1 MADLFDFPKVEFIG
15 GKKGLDF
22 EQAKGYNFYNSDE
35 EFTINGETKPM
46 KDWLKF
52 SVAYWHTMDQRLVD
66 PFGEGTA
73 VRPWDENGQDDMT
86 DMEHAKSKV
95 KYMFEFM
102 DKLGVEYFAFHDRD
116 LAPEGKTLAET
127 NANLDVIVDMIEE
140 EMKRTGKKLLWN
152 TSSLFTNKRF
162 VAGGATTPF
171 ADVFAYAG
179 AQIKHSLEIAKRL
192 NSESYVFWGGRE
204 GYDSLLN
211 TDTKRELD
219 HIADF
224 YKLAIDYAKEIGYTG
239 QFLLEP
245 KPKEPTAHQYDTDVQ
260 TTISFL
266 YTYGL
271 QDNFKLNLEGNH
283 AFLAGHTY
291 EHEARFAREAGLL
304 GSLDANMGDKQTGW
318 DIDEFPNDIYEATL
332 VMYEFIKNGG
342 LPTGGLNFD
351 AKVRRAS
358 FTPEDLFYGH
368 MAGMDVYAAGFRVAY
383 KLIQDKFFENIL
395 QDRYASFDSGIGA
408 DFEAGKLTFA
418 DMEKYILNKE
428 DSTILDTVK
437 SGRVEAIKASLNNYI
452 YSVLGDTFKK

>member
-1 MADLFDFPKVEFIG
+1 MDMTELFDFPKVAYLG

-22 EQAKGYNFYNSDE
+22 KAAKGYNFYNPE
-35 EFTINGETKPM
+35 EEITANGTTKKM

-73 VRPWDENGQDDMT
+73 QRPWDKEGEEGS
-86 DMEHAKSKV
+86 MELALAKV
-95 KYMFEFM
+95 DYMFEFM

-116 LAPEGKTLAET
+116 LAPEGNTLRET
-127 NANLDVIVDMIEE
+127 NANLDKVVDKIEQKMQE
-140 EMKRTGKKLLWN
+140 TGKKLLWN

-192 NSESYVFWGGRE
+192 GSESYVFWGGRE
-204 GYDSLLN
+204 GYESLLN

-219 HIADF
+219 HIAAF
-224 YKLAIDYAKEIGYTG
+224 FQLAVDYAKEIGYTG

-245 KPKEPTAHQYDTDVQ
+245 KPKEPTSHQYDTDAQ
-260 TTISFL
+260 TTIAFL
-266 YTYGL
+266 KTYGL
-271 QDNFKLNLEGNH
+271 ENDFKLNLEGNH

-291 EHEARFAREAGLL
+291 EHEVRFTREAGLL
-304 GSLDANMGDKQTGW
+304 GSLDANMGDKLIGW

-332 VMYEFIKNGG
+332 VMYEFLKNGG

-351 AKVRRAS
+351 AKVRRQS
-358 FTPEDLFYGH
+358 FEAEDLFYGH
-368 MAGMDVYAAGFRVAY
+368 MAGMDVYAAGLRVAAKILEDGY
-383 KLIQDKFFENIL
+383 FEDVL
-395 QDRYASFDSGIGA
+395 KDRYSSFDSGIGA
-408 DFEAGKLTFA
+408 DFEAGKVTFA
-418 DMEKYILNKE
+418 DLENYI
-428 DSTILDTVK
+428 IDTPDADVIAATK
-437 SGRVEAIKASLNNYI
+437 SGHLEAIKATLNNYI
-452 YSVLGDTFKK
+452 YSVLGARFN